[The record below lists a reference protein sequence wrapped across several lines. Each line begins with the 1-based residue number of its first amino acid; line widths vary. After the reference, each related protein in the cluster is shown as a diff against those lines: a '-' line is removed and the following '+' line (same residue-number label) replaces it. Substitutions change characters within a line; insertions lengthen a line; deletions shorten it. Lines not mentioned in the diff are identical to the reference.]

1 MNYRMISYIISRV
14 LFIEALLLVVPLLVS
29 LYYKE
34 NALGFLVAI
43 AAAVLVAAV
52 LSIPKPKTKAFFSK
66 EGFILCE
73 KSGIRSITALC
84 KKYKYNPLNRVP
96 SRMPDITELSKEDFS
111 L

>member
-1 MNYRMISYIISRV
+1 MIYMKKKLVDGSDVSPECRNCIYSR
-14 LFIEALLLVVPLLVS
+14 P
-29 LYYKE
+29 
-34 NALGFLVAI
+34 
-43 AAAVLVAAV
+43 
-52 LSIPKPKTKAFFSK
+52 FSK